1 VLGRLTLALGAGA
14 GLAAL
19 YVMLYWILR
28 SEDYSLLMGALLLF
42 GVLATLMV
50 TTRRL
55 DWSNVARVRAN
66 E

>member
-55 DWSNVARVRAN
+55 DWSKVARVRAN